1 MLSPAATGFTFRD
14 VDTSRVVRDRCGR
27 HNHPL
32 TRGNLDF
39 CTIHTPYYDYYP
51 FDIKQMKKE

>member
-1 MLSPAATGFTFRD
+1 MLSSDATTAAHPPLGN
-14 VDTSRVVRDRCGR
+14 SRVVRDGCAQQNHTVSRGR
-27 HNHPL
+27 
-32 TRGNLDF
+32 LDF